1 MKTRT
6 LIVWTVVIGLLL
18 VTGFAFGAPQQEGA
32 AADRLWT
39 RTTPSVV
46 VGFGAGGGT
55 DTSVRPVVAKMQEY
69 LGETINVIN
78 MPGASSA
85 VAAEH
90 VLALPADGYTMF
102 ATGSGPLSGFRV
114 MGLSDSTWRD
124 WVGWHPFIGPA
135 ALLVRPDSPIKTYAD
150 AIRVMKERQL
160 NFAISGYGVG
170 PHVLAEAMFEVAGV
184 TDVNYV
190 TSGSCRESAVNTIAG
205 EADIAMCT
213 FSAAVDFVKAGE
225 LVALTVTSTEPYVID
240 GREPIPA
247 MPAVLPGSDHIP
259 LLSETW
265 PILIRR
271 DTPQHILDKLT
282 EAFLWAIEQ
291 PSIIEYAEGQAL
303 AVVGWHGEEADR
315 FLSVSEAGYSWTL
328 YDAGLA
334 EKSPAA
340 LNIPRI
346 SEHDWGREKATIR

>member
-1 MKTRT
+1 MMAVV
-6 LIVWTVVIGLLL
+6 LILVAGL
-18 VTGFAFGAPQQEGA
+18 TFAAGEREAPE
-32 AADRLWT
+32 DRVWT
-39 RTTPSVV
+39 RTTPNVV

-90 VLALPADGYTMF
+90 VMALPADGYTMF

-114 MGLSDSTWRD
+114 MGLSNNNWRD

-135 ALLVRPDSPIKTYAD
+135 ALLVRPDSGIRTFDD
-150 AIRVMKERQL
+150 AIQAMKERRL

-170 PHVLAEAMFEVAGV
+170 PHVLAEAMFEVAGI
-184 TDVNYV
+184 DNVNYV

-205 EADIAMCT
+205 ETDIAMCT

-225 LVALTVTSTEPYVID
+225 LVALTVTATDPYIIE
-240 GREPIPA
+240 GRDPIPA
-247 MPAVLPGSDHIP
+247 MPAVLPGSDDIP

-303 AVVGWHGEEADR
+303 SVVGWHGEEADR
-315 FLSVSEAGYSWTL
+315 FLSISEAGYAWTL
-328 YDAGLA
+328 YAAGLA
-334 EKSPAA
+334 ETSPDAY
-340 LNIPRI
+340 NIPRMAD
-346 SEHDWGREKATIR
+346 HDWAVQKATIR